1 MVPSPQVGAIGRVS
15 TRARRPVTPAHPLAI
30 AVALALSVT
39 ARLSAD
45 QPAPATD
52 SQLAFLKT
60 AKVVAAKPIGKG
72 ITGALRLT
80 LSDGSLTHDAAFQA
94 VDQASKAQDIRQGRK
109 RAGELMFVDSYRYNI
124 GAWELARLIGLDY
137 MMPATVE
144 RRHNGAIGALSWW
157 VDDVLMDQEER
168 ERTSA
173 NPPAGQHV
181 TLARQWQLMLIF
193 AELVRDT
200 DRNKGNVLYTRDWR
214 LIMLDFTRAFRTQGV
229 LRAPDNLLGCDRN
242 VLAKLRT
249 LTAADISEAAGR
261 HLTKQEIS
269 ALLQRRDLI
278 VEHFDKLVMQ
288 RGEAAVLF

>member
-1 MVPSPQVGAIGRVS
+1 MVPPPQVGAHVGGP
-15 TRARRPVTPAHPLAI
+15 TRARRAATRTGRLS
-30 AVALALSVT
+30 VALALAFSASIRAT
-39 ARLSAD
+39 AEE
-45 QPAPATD
+45 PAPPTET
-52 SQLAFLKT
+52 QLTFLRT
-60 AKVVAAKPIGKG
+60 AKVVASRPIGKG

-94 VDQASKAQDIRQGRK
+94 VDKASTIQDLREGRK

-144 RRHNGAIGALSWW
+144 RRHNAAVGALSWW
-157 VDDVLMDQEER
+157 VDDVLMDEEER
-168 ERTSA
+168 ERTSS
-173 NPPAGQHV
+173 NPPSGQHV
-181 TLARQWQLMLIF
+181 ALARQWQLMQIF

-229 LRAPDNLLGCDRN
+229 LRMPESLLGCDRN
-242 VLAKLRT
+242 VLARLRS
-249 LTAADISEAAGR
+249 LTAADISQAAGR

-278 VEHFDKLVMQ
+278 VDHFDQLVKE